1 MKIRAYIE
9 APPVGADFI
18 SSWAGKPGNQVALV
32 AEGTADLAGLE
43 RVAQALHNRMG
54 VVGWFSLDAWLE
66 CDGRIVGYCQ
76 LGYMSYPE
84 VLRLLGVTEAVA
96 GGAHG

>member
-9 APPVGADFI
+9 AGPAGSDFI
-18 SSWAGKPGNQVALV
+18 SSWAGRPGNQVALV

-43 RVAQALHNRMG
+43 RVAQALHDRMG
-54 VVGWFSLDAWLE
+54 FVGWFSLDAWLE
-66 CDGRIVGYCQ
+66 FDGNRVGYCQ
-76 LGYMSYPE
+76 CGYMSYPE
-84 VLRLLGVTEAVA
+84 VLRRLGVTEAA